1 MVGER
6 TVLKNIIF
14 MDVSKLPE
22 VSGNLPEVSGNFPE
36 VSGNFPEVSRNVRQ
50 FPKVSGS
57 FLPASRVHRA
67 GCTEGEGGDQVP
79 TAQDK
84 PRKHPRGPVL
94 LRLAGPRA
102 LQKNNYFSGGVT
114 SRTPQFLDSV
124 ALPASSR
131 PPTHERQFRAH
142 FLMIRSHKSSMF

>member
-1 MVGER
+1 
-6 TVLKNIIF
+6 

-36 VSGNFPEVSRNVRQ
+36 VSGNFPEVSRHVRQ

-79 TAQDK
+79 TAQHD
-84 PRKHPRGPVL
+84 
-94 LRLAGPRA
+94 
-102 LQKNNYFSGGVT
+102 
-114 SRTPQFLDSV
+114 
-124 ALPASSR
+124 
-131 PPTHERQFRAH
+131 
-142 FLMIRSHKSSMF
+142 

>member
-1 MVGER
+1 MVDEWLVNAR
-6 TVLKNIIF
+6 FSKNTVF

-36 VSGNFPEVSRNVRQ
+36 VSGNFPEVSRNVQQ

-79 TAQDK
+79 TAQCSPGGRHQAAF
-84 PRKHPRGPVL
+84 PRSL
-94 LRLAGPRA
+94 LTSFPN
-102 LQKNNYFSGGVT
+102 LQI
-114 SRTPQFLDSV
+114 QF
-124 ALPASSR
+124 
-131 PPTHERQFRAH
+131 
-142 FLMIRSHKSSMF
+142 

>member
-6 TVLKNIIF
+6 TVLKNTVF

-22 VSGNLPEVSGNFPE
+22 VSGNLPQVSGNFPE
-36 VSGNFPEVSRNVRQ
+36 VSGNFPEVSRNVQQ

-79 TAQDK
+79 TAQPSPLQLS
-84 PRKHPRGPVL
+84 PRK
-94 LRLAGPRA
+94 
-102 LQKNNYFSGGVT
+102 SC
-114 SRTPQFLDSV
+114 
-124 ALPASSR
+124 
-131 PPTHERQFRAH
+131 
-142 FLMIRSHKSSMF
+142 

>member
-6 TVLKNIIF
+6 TVLKNTVF

-36 VSGNFPEVSRNVRQ
+36 VSGNFPEVSRNVQQ

-67 GCTEGEGGDQVP
+67 GCTEGEG
-79 TAQDK
+79 
-84 PRKHPRGPVL
+84 
-94 LRLAGPRA
+94 
-102 LQKNNYFSGGVT
+102 VT
-114 SRTPQFLDSV
+114 
-124 ALPASSR
+124 
-131 PPTHERQFRAH
+131 
-142 FLMIRSHKSSMF
+142 RSQQPKGSPGLF

>member
-6 TVLKNIIF
+6 TVLKNTVF

-36 VSGNFPEVSRNVRQ
+36 VSGNFPEVSRNVQQ

-67 GCTEGEGGDQVP
+67 GCTEGGRVTRSQQP
-79 TAQDK
+79 NRC
-84 PRKHPRGPVL
+84 P
-94 LRLAGPRA
+94 LAGLARRA
-102 LQKNNYFSGGVT
+102 
-114 SRTPQFLDSV
+114 
-124 ALPASSR
+124 
-131 PPTHERQFRAH
+131 
-142 FLMIRSHKSSMF
+142 

>member
-6 TVLKNIIF
+6 TVLKNTAF

-36 VSGNFPEVSRNVRQ
+36 VSGNFPEVSRNVQQ

-67 GCTEGEGGDQVP
+67 GCKEGLTGDQVL
-79 TAQDK
+79 TAQCPPGPPNSARGGRDP
-84 PRKHPRGPVL
+84 PRLPTS
-94 LRLAGPRA
+94 AG
-102 LQKNNYFSGGVT
+102 
-114 SRTPQFLDSV
+114 
-124 ALPASSR
+124 
-131 PPTHERQFRAH
+131 
-142 FLMIRSHKSSMF
+142 

>member
-6 TVLKNIIF
+6 TVLKNTVF

-36 VSGNFPEVSRNVRQ
+36 VSGNFPEVSRNVQQ

-79 TAQDK
+79 TAQVE
-84 PRKHPRGPVL
+84 PLHPRRVL
-94 LRLAGPRA
+94 DTRLRICWLE
-102 LQKNNYFSGGVT
+102 
-114 SRTPQFLDSV
+114 D
-124 ALPASSR
+124 
-131 PPTHERQFRAH
+131 
-142 FLMIRSHKSSMF
+142 I

>member
-6 TVLKNIIF
+6 TVLKNTVF

-36 VSGNFPEVSRNVRQ
+36 VSGNFPEVSRNVQQ

-67 GCTEGEGGDQVP
+67 GCTEGGRGDQVA
-79 TAQDK
+79 TAQGEPEDEQ
-84 PRKHPRGPVL
+84 PEP
-94 LRLAGPRA
+94 
-102 LQKNNYFSGGVT
+102 QKFCWNWCSYKNKFKRNSNT
-114 SRTPQFLDSV
+114 
-124 ALPASSR
+124 
-131 PPTHERQFRAH
+131 
-142 FLMIRSHKSSMF
+142 I